1 MQSTLIGKRVSEAIL
16 KINPDA
22 IFSIQNNLDIDNCTI
37 EWGEGTTPISIEDI
51 KVEFDK
57 L

>member
-1 MQSTLIGKRVSEAIL
+1 MSTLEGKRVSEAIL

-22 IFSIQNNLDIDNCTI
+22 IFSVQNNLDIDNCTI
-37 EWGEGTTPISIEDI
+37 VWAEGTTPISIEDI
-51 KVEFDK
+51 KVEWDK

>member
-1 MQSTLIGKRVSEAIL
+1 MSTLEGKRVSKAIQ
-16 KINPDA
+16 INPDA
-22 IFSIQNNLDIDNCTI
+22 IFSVQNNLDIDNCTI

-51 KVEFDK
+51 KVEWDK